1 MTETPFQRAMHAEGV
16 DPDFDHDERACAEQ
30 NGDCACGSNNGRRVA
45 TPHTLLELV
54 DNAISGAWARAAG
67 NIDPVDVRAEIVR
80 RLELVNRYGG
90 TEASHIK
97 AILATGA
104 PLAGWIA
111 DEPTHPQGTPEYDQ
125 YATELKTELGK
136 FAAGEEPYSYEA
148 DYEADR
154 KLGERAPQR

>member
-1 MTETPFQRAMHAEGV
+1 MTK
-16 DPDFDHDERACAEQ
+16 
-30 NGDCACGSNNGRRVA
+30 
-45 TPHTLLELV
+45 TLLELIDEHAV
-54 DNAISGAWARAAG
+54 TAVKVVAASGTPHWASRSAQWAAE
-67 NIDPVDVRAEIVR
+67 RAEIVR

-104 PLAGWIA
+104 PLVGWIA